1 MFLLATVVETSVS
14 MESCPTIDSVAF
26 EPVVKQHIM
35 AGTRGRGSS
44 YFMGPES
51 ERKKNRRGQRFN
63 SLSCLPP
70 SLPFF
75 MPSFLRQENPWKL
88 VDQPTWVLSGKQ
100 GDTVSHR
107 VEGQA
112 W

>member
-14 MESCPTIDSVAF
+14 MESCPTIDSAAF
-26 EPVVKQHIM
+26 EAVLKQHIM
-35 AGTRGRGSS
+35 VGTCGRASS

-51 ERKKNRRGQRFN
+51 ERKKNRWGQRFN

-75 MPSFLRQENPWKL
+75 IPSFLRQENPWKL
-88 VDQPTWVLSGKQ
+88 VDQPAWVLSGKQ

-107 VEGQA
+107 MEGQA